1 MRVETTLVFLSLV
14 AVALEASTRSE
25 REQMRI
31 AEQVLTGAVG
41 TRSYGHQLQIIES
54 RDMFTVIG
62 NAEKGFAVIA
72 NDDSF
77 PAVIGFS
84 TKPFAILPPAVKWYL
99 TAVELSLKGLADEG
113 SSYVP
118 IPPSTEFPATIGPLL
133 ATTWDQGSPF
143 NRFCPGGNG
152 GVNRLYPTGCVATA
166 LSQIMNYHQY
176 PEAGI
181 GEHQYSFQPAAGD
194 GRILSANF
202 GKTRYDWANMLD
214 NYSKV
219 SYSDEQ
225 ADAVATLMLHC
236 GVAVDMNYSAN
247 GSGAYSQEACL
258 GVKKYFGYNKNARI
272 YTRDFYPVDQWM
284 RMVYTEL
291 HAQRPIYYSGVSER
305 QGGHAF
311 VIDGYDVNGLVHVNW
326 GWGGSADGYYD
337 IALLNPSSYQF
348 SLGQDMILGMCDSTV
363 NIPYESQIVAP
374 QMTFNFY
381 GVSSKR
387 VSINGY
393 IYNAG
398 AEKFVGRIACILE
411 NADTTIVLKSQED
424 LTLQPIMGGYYRY
437 TSLSLNSNNL
447 SSIPDGTYNL
457 FVGSLSSQ
465 DMRWQMV
472 RPYENEIGCY
482 AIIKSSNDV
491 VWTEITSSVQIN
503 VKVPKQDVPLFYD
516 LQGRKIGG
524 AARGTVIMKQG
535 GIVKKV
541 VLH

>member
-1 MRVETTLVFLSLV
+1 MRIGTILVFLSLA
-14 AVALEASTRSE
+14 AVALEAATRSE

-31 AEQVLTGAVG
+31 AEQVLTGTVS
-41 TRSYGHQLQIIES
+41 TRSHGHQLQIIES
-54 RDMFTVIG
+54 RDMFTIIG
-62 NAEKGFAVIA
+62 SAEKGFAVIA
-72 NDDSF
+72 NDDLF

-84 TKPFAILPPAVKWYL
+84 TKPFTILPPAVEWYL
-99 TAVELSLKGLADEG
+99 TAVELSLKGLTDEG
-113 SSYVP
+113 RSYAP
-118 IPPSTEFPATIGPLL
+118 IPLSAELPATIGPLL
-133 ATTWDQGSPF
+133 TTTWDQGTPY

-152 GVNRLYPTGCVATA
+152 GGNRIYPTGCVATA

-194 GRILSANF
+194 GRILYANF
-202 GKTRYDWANMLD
+202 GETRYDWANMLD
-214 NYSKV
+214 NYSGV

-225 ADAVATLMLHC
+225 AEAVATLMLHC

-247 GSGAYSQEACL
+247 GSGAYSHEACL

-272 YTRDFYPVDQWM
+272 YTRDFYPADQWM

-291 HAQRPIYYSGVSER
+291 HLRRPIYYSGVSER

-311 VIDGYDVNGLVHVNW
+311 VIDGYDANGLVHVNW

-348 SLGQDMILGMCDSTV
+348 SLGQDMILGICDSTV

-374 QMTFNFY
+374 QIAFNFY
-381 GVSSKR
+381 GASSKR
-387 VSINGY
+387 VSINGH

-398 AEKFVGRIACILE
+398 AEKFVGRIACVLE

-424 LTLQPIMGGYYRY
+424 LTLQPIMGGYYHY

-457 FVGSLSSQ
+457 FVGSLSNQ

-472 RPYENEIGCY
+472 RPYESEIGCY
-482 AIIKSSNDV
+482 NIIKSGNDI
-491 VWTEITSSVQIN
+491 VWIEITNNVRIN
-503 VKVPKQDVPLFYD
+503 VKMPKQNIPLFYD
-516 LQGRKIGG
+516 LQGHKVGSN
-524 AARGTVIMKQG
+524 ARGLVIEKQG
-535 GIVKKV
+535 NTIKKV
-541 VLH
+541 VR